1 MRYRPLTW
9 LLCLLLGIVLALPQ
23 VAMSAWN
30 HGDEDC
36 QAGALSAWD
45 AAAVTYVDSSQAQAV
60 EQAACAAATPIC
72 TSASLSLLALVPRSP
87 DPRWGI
93 DEAPLPATRDR
104 LERPPRV

>member
-9 LLCLLLGIVLALPQ
+9 LFCLLLGIVFTLPQ
-23 VAMSAWN
+23 AAMSAWN

-36 QAGALSAWD
+36 QAGALSVLDIAT
-45 AAAVTYVDSSQAQAV
+45 VTYADSSQAQTV
-60 EQAACAAATPIC
+60 EQAACAGATPIC
-72 TSASLSLLALVPRSP
+72 TGASLSLLALVPRSP

-93 DEAPLPATRDR
+93 DEAPLPAARDR